1 MDAKETIKA
10 LLEASEDGTITAEQ
24 VTQAGL
30 HRSVLQ
36 ELVKSG
42 ELYRFGRGLYVRSGI
57 WEDELYLLQRKY
69 GRGIYSMETALYLH
83 GYSDRT
89 PAQYTMTFPKGYN
102 TPSLKQEN
110 VTIKWVQQLNYPLGI
125 IEIPSPCGNPIR
137 VYDLERTLCDLLRGS
152 GGDIQIINPAIKRY
166 VVSKD
171 RDIHKLLQYAQ
182 QLRVQ
187 PKVQRYLEILLQCN
201 SKKGGVCMGYLAA
214 QGAILAIGI
223 VIGLICSV
231 IGLFFGHIILFDSI
245 ALGIV
250 AGVCCNSF
258 TPIHPA
264 LCLVIGIA
272 VFLLLLWLQRTSVGF
287 WVIGGLLT
295 LIYAAA
301 AGLLACLLTEKDL
314 VWGGVTFGI
323 VFLVI
328 GGLHLHARD
337 N

>member
-1 MDAKETIKA
+1 
-10 LLEASEDGTITAEQ
+10 
-24 VTQAGL
+24 
-30 HRSVLQ
+30 
-36 ELVKSG
+36 
-42 ELYRFGRGLYVRSGI
+42 
-57 WEDELYLLQRKY
+57 
-69 GRGIYSMETALYLH
+69 
-83 GYSDRT
+83 
-89 PAQYTMTFPKGYN
+89 
-102 TPSLKQEN
+102 
-110 VTIKWVQQLNYPLGI
+110 
-125 IEIPSPCGNPIR
+125 
-137 VYDLERTLCDLLRGS
+137 
-152 GGDIQIINPAIKRY
+152 
-166 VVSKD
+166 
-171 RDIHKLLQYAQ
+171 
-182 QLRVQ
+182 
-187 PKVQRYLEILLQCN
+187 
-201 SKKGGVCMGYLAA
+201 MGYLAA

-314 VWGGVTFGI
+314 VWGWVTFGI

-337 N
+337 K

>member
-1 MDAKETIKA
+1 
-10 LLEASEDGTITAEQ
+10 
-24 VTQAGL
+24 
-30 HRSVLQ
+30 
-36 ELVKSG
+36 
-42 ELYRFGRGLYVRSGI
+42 
-57 WEDELYLLQRKY
+57 
-69 GRGIYSMETALYLH
+69 
-83 GYSDRT
+83 
-89 PAQYTMTFPKGYN
+89 
-102 TPSLKQEN
+102 
-110 VTIKWVQQLNYPLGI
+110 
-125 IEIPSPCGNPIR
+125 
-137 VYDLERTLCDLLRGS
+137 
-152 GGDIQIINPAIKRY
+152 
-166 VVSKD
+166 
-171 RDIHKLLQYAQ
+171 
-182 QLRVQ
+182 
-187 PKVQRYLEILLQCN
+187 
-201 SKKGGVCMGYLAA
+201 MGYLAA

-231 IGLFFGHIILFDSI
+231 IGLFFGH
-245 ALGIV
+245 

-295 LIYAAA
+295 LIYAAV

-314 VWGGVTFGI
+314 VWGWVTFGI

>member
-1 MDAKETIKA
+1 MY
-10 LLEASEDGTITAEQ
+10 
-24 VTQAGL
+24 GL
-30 HRSVLQ
+30 
-36 ELVKSG
+36 KSCSTG
-42 ELYRFGRGLYVRSGI
+42 RNFGYRYC
-57 WEDELYLLQRKY
+57 
-69 GRGIYSMETALYLH
+69 
-83 GYSDRT
+83 DR
-89 PAQYTMTFPKGYN
+89 
-102 TPSLKQEN
+102 
-110 VTIKWVQQLNYPLGI
+110 V
-125 IEIPSPCGNPIR
+125 
-137 VYDLERTLCDLLRGS
+137 DLLGHR
-152 GGDIQIINPAIKRY
+152 AF
-166 VVSKD
+166 
-171 RDIHKLLQYAQ
+171 
-182 QLRVQ
+182 
-187 PKVQRYLEILLQCN
+187 
-201 SKKGGVCMGYLAA
+201 LADT
-214 QGAILAIGI
+214 
-223 VIGLICSV
+223 
-231 IGLFFGHIILFDSI
+231 IILFDSI

-314 VWGGVTFGI
+314 VWGWVTFGI